1 MELKPYMVE
10 STCGGFHLGVDDI
23 AEAVFAATGDY
34 SHIKGVAYPTII
46 GDWVE
51 TNLDVSPYNP
61 YCLFDEDRDEVKCT
75 LEFVY
80 NRVLK
85 VYQRSPNGYED
96 ITWSIKQYLKD
107 IYSSFSD
114 EDLETVAVEFNN
126 D

>member
-1 MELKPYMVE
+1 MELKPYIVE

-34 SHIKGVAYPTII
+34 SHIEGVAYPTII
-46 GDWVE
+46 GDWVG
-51 TNLDVSPYNP
+51 TNLDVSPYSP
-61 YCLFDEDRDEVKCT
+61 YCLFYEDRDEVKCN

-85 VYQRSPNGYED
+85 VYQRSPHGYED

>member
-1 MELKPYMVE
+1 MTLKPYIVE
-10 STCGGFHLGVDDI
+10 STCGSFHLGVDDI

-34 SHIKGVAYPTII
+34 SHIGGAGYPTVI

-61 YCLFDEDRDEVKCT
+61 YCLFDEDRDEVKCN

-85 VYQRSPNGYED
+85 VYQRSPEGYGD
-96 ITWSIKQYLKD
+96 ITCSIKQYLKD
-107 IYSSFSD
+107 VYSSFSD
-114 EDLETVAVEFNN
+114 EGLETVAVEFNN

>member
-1 MELKPYMVE
+1 MELKPYIVE

-34 SHIKGVAYPTII
+34 SHIEGVAYPTII
-46 GDWVE
+46 GDWVG

-61 YCLFDEDRDEVKCT
+61 YCWFDEDRDEVKCN

-107 IYSSFSD
+107 IYSIFSD

>member
-1 MELKPYMVE
+1 MELKPYIVE
-10 STCGGFHLGVDDI
+10 STCGSFHLGVDDI

-34 SHIKGVAYPTII
+34 SHIEGVAYPTII
-46 GDWVE
+46 GDWVG

-61 YCLFDEDRDEVKCT
+61 YCLFDEGRDEVKCN

-107 IYSSFSD
+107 VYSSFSD

>member
-1 MELKPYMVE
+1 MELKPYIVE

-34 SHIKGVAYPTII
+34 SHIEGVAYPTII

-51 TNLDVSPYNP
+51 TNLDVSPYSSD
-61 YCLFDEDRDEVKCT
+61 CLFDEDEDEVEHT
-75 LEFVY
+75 IEFVY

-85 VYQRSPNGYED
+85 VYQRSPEGYED
-96 ITWSIKQYLKD
+96 ITKDIKQYLKD

>member
-1 MELKPYMVE
+1 MELKPYIVE
-10 STCGGFHLGVDDI
+10 STCGSFHLGVDDI

-34 SHIKGVAYPTII
+34 SHIEGVAYPTII

-51 TNLDVSPYNP
+51 TNLDVSPYSSD
-61 YCLFDEDRDEVKCT
+61 CLFDEDEDEVEHT
-75 LEFVY
+75 IEFVY

-85 VYQRSPNGYED
+85 VYQRSPEGYED
-96 ITWSIKQYLKD
+96 ITKDIKQYLKD

>member
-1 MELKPYMVE
+1 MELKPYIVE

-34 SHIKGVAYPTII
+34 SHLEGIGYSSII
-46 GDWVE
+46 GDWVK
-51 TNLDVSPYNP
+51 TNLDVSPYSSD
-61 YCLFDEDRDEVKCT
+61 CLFDEDEYEVEHT
-75 LEFVY
+75 IEFVY

-85 VYQRSPNGYED
+85 VYQRSPEGYED

-107 IYSSFSD
+107 IYSNFSD

>member
-1 MELKPYMVE
+1 MELKPYIVE

-34 SHIKGVAYPTII
+34 SHLEGIGYSSII

-51 TNLDVSPYNP
+51 TNLDVSPYSSD
-61 YCLFDEDRDEVKCT
+61 CLFDEDEGEIKYDI
-75 LEFVY
+75 EFVY

-85 VYQRSPNGYED
+85 VYQRSPEGYED
-96 ITWSIKQYLKD
+96 ITEDIKQYLKD
-107 IYSSFSD
+107 VYSNFSD

>member
-1 MELKPYMVE
+1 MELKPYIVE
-10 STCGGFHLGVDDI
+10 STCGGFHLGVDGI

-34 SHIKGVAYPTII
+34 SHLEGIGYSSII

-51 TNLDVSPYNP
+51 TNLDVSPYSSD
-61 YCLFDEDRDEVKCT
+61 CLFDEDEYEVEHT
-75 LEFVY
+75 IEFVY

-85 VYQRSPNGYED
+85 VYQRSPEGYED

-107 IYSSFSD
+107 IYSNFSD

>member
-1 MELKPYMVE
+1 MELKPYIVE
-10 STCGGFHLGVDDI
+10 STCGSFHLGVDDLR
-23 AEAVFAATGDY
+23 EAIFASTGDY
-34 SHIKGVAYPTII
+34 SHLEGIGYSSII

-51 TNLDVSPYNP
+51 TNLDVSPYNSD
-61 YCLFDEDRDEVKCT
+61 CLFDEDEDEIKYDI
-75 LEFVY
+75 EFVY

-85 VYQRSPNGYED
+85 VYQRSPEGYED
-96 ITWSIKQYLKD
+96 ITEDIKQYLKD

>member
-1 MELKPYMVE
+1 MELKPYIVE

-34 SHIKGVAYPTII
+34 SHIEGVGYPTII

-51 TNLDVSPYNP
+51 TNLDVSPYSSD
-61 YCLFDEDRDEVKCT
+61 CLFDEDEDGVEHT
-75 LEFVY
+75 IEFVY

-85 VYQRSPNGYED
+85 VYQHSPEGYED

-107 IYSSFSD
+107 IYSNFSD

>member
-1 MELKPYMVE
+1 MELKPYIVE
-10 STCGGFHLGVDDI
+10 STCGSFHLGVDDLR
-23 AEAVFAATGDY
+23 EAIFASTGDY
-34 SHIKGVAYPTII
+34 SHLEGIGYSSII

-51 TNLDVSPYNP
+51 TNLDVSPHNSD
-61 YCLFDEDRDEVKCT
+61 CLFDEDEIKYDI
-75 LEFVY
+75 EFVY

-85 VYQRSPNGYED
+85 VYQRSPEGYED
-96 ITWSIKQYLKD
+96 ITEDIKQYLKD